1 MASAIKCGA
10 EMAAERAAAAS
21 PRPRVRALARH
32 LFLTYLLLTLV
43 ATGAIALLSLW
54 TVGTLETHLQRID
67 MGMAVERVRSEYLAG
82 EDVGRVDRFFHGAPG
97 SAAFPDWLRHLSPDF
112 HKIER
117 DGRVWHV
124 MGSDQDGVRYMLLR
138 DYTDYER
145 GLRRSHWLTVAAVAA
160 SLLLAFLLGAVAARR
175 VLRPLARLAMQMSL
189 RGGLP
194 PRTRLAQDYPRDEIG
209 QLAAAFD
216 DTYNQLEQALE
227 REQLFT
233 ADVSHELRTPLM
245 VVSSSSEVLL
255 DDANLDANQT
265 AQLHRI
271 QAAARDM
278 HQHLDAYLMLARGRA
293 DASGFPQTTV
303 FAAAQEQVA
312 HWQPRAQRLG
322 VTLDWKDIAVAD
334 RSDIDLKIT
343 SHRGPAGGPGQATSD
358 TAGALPARIS
368 AASLGAATQ
377 TYPAPLLRI
386 VLSNLIRNALQ
397 HATGARHV
405 SVLVGPDS
413 MEVRDDG
420 AGIPADRQETAFA
433 PFVQGRKGGPE
444 NLGLGL
450 SLIQRICNHQRW
462 QVTLESAPDQGSRF
476 RVDLSGPEDKG

>member
-1 MASAIKCGA
+1 MASATKCGA
-10 EMAAERAAAAS
+10 GMATEQPAQ
-21 PRPRVRALARH
+21 PRPRVRTLARH

-67 MGMAVERVRSEYLAG
+67 MGMAVERVRTEYLAG
-82 EDVGRVDRFFHGAPG
+82 QDVGRADRFFHGAPG

-117 DGRVWHV
+117 EGRVWHV
-124 MGSDQDGVRYMLLR
+124 MASDQDGVRYMLLR
-138 DYTDYER
+138 DYTDYEQ
-145 GLRRSHWLTVAAVAA
+145 GLHRSHRLTVAAVAA
-160 SLLLAFLLGAVAARR
+160 SLLLAFLLGTLAARR
-175 VLRPLARLAMQMSL
+175 VLRPLARLATQMSV

-194 PRTRLAQDYPRDEIG
+194 PRTRLAQGYPRDEIG

-255 DDANLDANQT
+255 DCANLDANQT

-271 QAAARDM
+271 LAAARDM

-293 DASGFPQTTV
+293 DAGGFPQTTV
-303 FAAAQEQVA
+303 LAAAREQVA

-322 VTLDWKDIAVAD
+322 VTLDWKEVAVAD
-334 RSDIDLKIT
+334 R
-343 SHRGPAGGPGQATSD
+343 GGI
-358 TAGALPARIS
+358 GAP
-368 AASLGAATQ
+368 AATPIMP

-397 HATGARHV
+397 HATGARRV
-405 SVLVGPDS
+405 TVLAGPDS

-420 AGIPADRQETAFA
+420 AGIPADKQETAFA

-450 SLIQRICNHQRW
+450 SLIQRICNHQHWR
-462 QVTLESAPDQGSRF
+462 VTLRSEPDQGSRF
-476 RVDLSGPEDKG
+476 HVDLGHQL

>member
-10 EMAAERAAAAS
+10 EMAAERPAPGARTPSIDGAGMPGSADTAYA
-21 PRPRVRALARH
+21 RPRVRALARH

-97 SAAFPDWLRHLSPDF
+97 STAFPDWLRHLSPDF

-160 SLLLAFLLGAVAARR
+160 SLLLAFLLGTLAARR
-175 VLRPLARLAMQMSL
+175 VLRPLARLATQMSA

-194 PRTRLAQDYPRDEIG
+194 RRTRLAQDYPRDEIG

-255 DDANLDANQT
+255 DDAHLDANQT

-303 FAAAQEQVA
+303 LAAAQEQVA
-312 HWQPRAQRLG
+312 HWLPRAQRLG
-322 VTLDWKDIAVAD
+322 VALAWQDIG
-334 RSDIDLKIT
+334 SPTNST
-343 SHRGPAGGPGQATSD
+343 SRA
-358 TAGALPARIS
+358 
-368 AASLGAATQ
+368 

-405 SVLVGPDS
+405 TVAVGANS

-450 SLIQRICNHQRW
+450 SLIQRICNHQHW

-476 RVDLSGPEDKG
+476 HVDLSGSKDRG

>member
-1 MASAIKCGA
+1 M
-10 EMAAERAAAAS
+10 
-21 PRPRVRALARH
+21 ARH

-67 MGMAVERVRSEYLAG
+67 MGMAVERVRTDYLAG
-82 EDVGRVDRFFHGAPG
+82 EDVGRADRFFHGEPG
-97 SAAFPDWLRHLSPDF
+97 SAAFPDWLRHLAPGF

-117 DGRVWHV
+117 ASRVWHV
-124 MGSDQDGVRYMLLR
+124 MASDQDGVRYMLLR
-138 DYTDYER
+138 DYTDYEQ
-145 GLRRSHWLTVAAVAA
+145 GLRRSHWLTVSAVAA
-160 SLLLAFLLGAVAARR
+160 SLLLAFLLGTLAARR
-175 VLRPLARLAMQMSL
+175 VLRPLARLATQMSG

-255 DDANLDANQT
+255 DDSNLTAGQT
-265 AQLHRI
+265 AQLRRI

-303 FAAAQEQVA
+303 LAAAQEQVA
-312 HWQPRAQRLG
+312 HWQARAQRLG
-322 VTLDWKDIAVAD
+322 VALDCASNAATDADAVA
-334 RSDIDLKIT
+334 S
-343 SHRGPAGGPGQATSD
+343 PV
-358 TAGALPARIS
+358 
-368 AASLGAATQ
+368 
-377 TYPAPLLRI
+377 YPAPLLRI

-405 SVLVGPDS
+405 TVLAGSAS

-420 AGIPADRQETAFA
+420 AGIPADKQETAFA

-450 SLIQRICNHQRW
+450 SLIQRICNHQHW
-462 QVTLESAPDQGSRF
+462 TVTLESAPEQGSRF
-476 RVDLSGPEDKG
+476 HVDLREQAGQD

>member
-1 MASAIKCGA
+1 MDAPGAAASAG
-10 EMAAERAAAAS
+10 AAAAAQVH
-21 PRPRVRALARH
+21 PRRPARSLARH

-67 MGMAVERVRSEYLAG
+67 MGMAVERVRTAYLAG
-82 EDVGRVDRFFHGAPG
+82 EDVGRADRFFHGAPG
-97 SAAFPDWLRHLSPDF
+97 SDAFPDWLRHLAPGF
-112 HKIER
+112 HKIQR
-117 DGRVWHV
+117 DGRAWHV
-124 MGSDQDGVRYMLLR
+124 MASDQDGVRYMLLR
-138 DYTDYER
+138 DYTDYEQ

-160 SLLLAFLLGAVAARR
+160 SLLLAFLLGTLAARR
-175 VLRPLARLAMQMSL
+175 VLRPLARLATQMSV

-194 PRTRLAQDYPRDEIG
+194 PRTRLAQGYPRDEIG

-255 DDANLDANQT
+255 DDANLSASQT

-303 FAAAQEQVA
+303 LAAAQEQVA
-312 HWQPRAQRLG
+312 HWLPRAQRLG
-322 VTLDWKDIAVAD
+322 VTLAWQEVAAAD
-334 RSDIDLKIT
+334 RSGSGST
-343 SHRGPAGGPGQATSD
+343 AT
-358 TAGALPARIS
+358 
-368 AASLGAATQ
+368 AAMP

-405 SVLVGPDS
+405 TVLAGPGT

-420 AGIPADRQETAFA
+420 AGIPPDRQESAFA

-450 SLIQRICNHQRW
+450 SLIQRICNHQHW
-462 QVTLESAPDQGSRF
+462 QVTLESAADRGSRF
-476 RVDLSGPEDKG
+476 HVDLSGN